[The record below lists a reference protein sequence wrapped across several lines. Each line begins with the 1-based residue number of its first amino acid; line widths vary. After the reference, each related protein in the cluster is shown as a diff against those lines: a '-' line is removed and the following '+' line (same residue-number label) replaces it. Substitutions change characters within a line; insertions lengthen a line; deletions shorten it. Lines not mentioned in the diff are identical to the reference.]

1 MARLVRTAVLVLLV
15 AFAGLSCGK
24 PGAPAPASPSSS
36 AQKPNP
42 VSQYA
47 ASQTFTGT
55 VVVKDSA
62 SGSSSTDDGVIGG
75 STTQTSLNSHVV
87 LTVTHSGVVAK
98 ISYQSKTRVD
108 YEARYQ
114 YHMVVGSKTE
124 ETTASGT
131 NNDAAS
137 VSIDLRSGGAYQIA
151 FSSGGVTGAYL
162 MEDTST
168 LTCTDLNAD
177 PTCRPGRSTS
187 GDSGTP
193 PNIGGAAGAVDGQI
207 NPAQPNVL
215 VGTAAQRHEL
225 NDGSIATRTVTWNLS
240 H

>member
-1 MARLVRTAVLVLLV
+1 MARLVRTAALVSFV

-24 PGAPAPASPSSS
+24 PSAPASGNPDS
-36 AQKPNP
+36 AGQAPNP
-42 VSQYA
+42 VSQHA

-62 SGSSSTDDGVIGG
+62 SGNSSTDDGVIGG
-75 STTQTSLNSHVV
+75 SRTQTSLNSHVV
-87 LTVTHSGVVAK
+87 FTVTHTGVVAK
-98 ISYQSKTRVD
+98 ITYNSKSRV
-108 YEARYQ
+108 EHEMRYQ
-114 YHMVVGSKTE
+114 YHKVVGSKTE
-124 ETTASGT
+124 ETTASGMNSDGAT
-131 NNDAAS
+131 
-137 VSIDLRSGGAYQIA
+137 VSIDLRSDGSYQVA
-151 FSSGGVTGAYL
+151 FRSGGVTGAYR

-177 PTCRPGRSTS
+177 PTCRPGTSTS

-193 PNIGGAAGAVDGQI
+193 PNIGGAAGAVDGRI
-207 NPAQPNVL
+207 DPAQPNVL
-215 VGTAAQRHEL
+215 VGSTSQRHEL